1 MQLYLLPGSTFASD
15 IDNLVVLIT
24 VIVGF
29 WYVVTNGM
37 FFYLLWKYK
46 ARDGG
51 KALYVTGHEPD
62 LHRWIAWPHYAI
74 IACDVV
80 LIWGAVSVWYNVKQ
94 YLPVADETVRVIG
107 QQWAWTFQHPGKDGQ
122 LDTADD
128 IKTSDELHVQ
138 VDQVVHAKL
147 ESRDVLH
154 SFSVPVFRLKQ
165 DILPGRVITAWF
177 EATTPGTYDIQCA
190 EMCGIGHGI
199 MAGRIFVETPEEHQ
213 AWIAQTSPKM

>member
-1 MQLYLLPGSTFASD
+1 MQLYQLPASTYAHE
-15 IDNLVVLIT
+15 IDFVVVLIT

-29 WYVVTNGM
+29 WYVVTNLM
-37 FFYLLWKYK
+37 FFYLLWVGR
-46 ARDGG
+46 AREGG
-51 KALYVTGHEPD
+51 RALYVTGHEPD

-80 LIWGAVSVWYNVKQ
+80 LIVAAVRVWYMVKQ
-94 YLPVADETVRVIG
+94 DLPAAEDTVRVVG
-107 QQWAWTFQHPGKDGQ
+107 QQWAWSFQHAGKDGQ

-128 IKTSDELHVQ
+128 IKTVDEMHVQ
-138 VDQVVHAKL
+138 VGDVVHARL

-165 DILPGRVITAWF
+165 DVIPGRAITAWF
-177 EATTPGTYDIQCA
+177 EATVPGEYDIQCA

-199 MAGRIFVETPEEHQ
+199 MAARIHVETPEEHA
-213 AWIAQTSPKM
+213 AWIAQASPKS